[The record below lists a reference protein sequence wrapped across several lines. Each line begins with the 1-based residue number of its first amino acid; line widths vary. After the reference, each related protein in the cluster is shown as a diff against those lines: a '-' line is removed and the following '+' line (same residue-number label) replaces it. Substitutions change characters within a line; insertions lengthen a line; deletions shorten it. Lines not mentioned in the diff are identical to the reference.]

1 MTVSRPMPPTM
12 PGVRRSASARLVSGP
27 TISRSTGSAAAAAA
41 DRVATRNC
49 TASEPARSRGLG
61 RPRRA
66 AQPVLAMDVA
76 GVDPVSDQRLGGARV
91 HLDVRAGDGEHRQHV
106 VRRRLEADIAEHR
119 GDGVGRAAGRDQQQQ
134 RLGVV
139 DAAVGIED
147 QSVCHG
153 HVGSELRQTTHH
165 RPSRSR
171 SSRRRR
177 R

>member
-1 MTVSRPMPPTM
+1 VP
-12 PGVRRSASARLVSGP
+12 L
-27 TISRSTGSAAAAAA
+27 
-41 DRVATRNC
+41 
-49 TASEPARSRGLG
+49 RSRVSAGRDAELGDQEARRVGAGDLGDRG

-66 AQPVLAMDVA
+66 AQPVLAVDMTGIDA
-76 GVDPVSDQRLGGARV
+76 GLHQRLGSARV
-91 HLDVRAGDGEHRQHV
+91 HLDVNAGSGEDGEHV
-106 VRRRLEADIAEHR
+106 LRRRFEADVAVHR
-119 GDGVGRAAGRDQQQQ
+119 RDGVRRAAGSDQQQQ

-153 HVGSELRQTTHH
+153 YVGSELRQTTHH